1 MYPLPSSHIADVICE
16 LRPGLLV
23 VFGTL
28 LALYLIVFL
37 FTLAIGGPSAVA
49 GSALVV
55 AFGKYNIK

>member
-1 MYPLPSSHIADVICE
+1 MLSVLSVYHTLRLSNE
-16 LRPGLLV
+16 LHPGLLV
-23 VFGTL
+23 IFGTL

-55 AFGKYNIK
+55 AFGK